1 MQHRYLGDSGLK
13 VSALAYG
20 NWITHGG
27 QIGDDAALACVRR
40 ALDLGITTFD
50 TADVYSEGRAEE
62 VLGRAL
68 EGERREGLTLCTK
81 VYWRTGDGPN
91 DSGLSRKHVLE
102 SCDAS
107 LRRLRTDHIDLY
119 QCHRFDTETPL
130 EETMVALAD
139 LVRQGKVGYLGVS
152 EWTAEQIRQGH
163 ALAME
168 LRVPFISNQPQYSM
182 IWRVIE
188 PEVVPT
194 CRELGVSQIVWSP
207 LLQGVLTGKY
217 RPGEPPPAGTRGAA
231 TDGSAD
237 TLSFILRD
245 ELLTRVQELARLAGE
260 LGCTPAQ
267 LALAWVLANDNVA
280 SAIVG
285 ATRPEQ
291 LDDNAGALDD
301 SLSADVSARVDEILG
316 SEVVD
321 DASLTE
327 AFAPTE
333 RP

>member
-27 QIGDDAALACVRR
+27 QIGDDAALSCVRR

-68 EGERREGLTLCTK
+68 AGVRREDVTICTK

-107 LRRLRTDHIDLY
+107 LRRLGTDHIDVY

-168 LRVPFISNQPQYSM
+168 LRVPFVANQPQYSM
-182 IWRVIE
+182 VWRVIE

-217 RPGEPPPAGTRGAA
+217 RPGEPPPAGSRGAA
-231 TDGSAD
+231 EDGSGD
-237 TLSFILRD
+237 TLQFILRD
-245 ELLTRVQELARLAGE
+245 ELLARVQDLVALAHDV
-260 LGCTPAQ
+260 GCTPAQ
-267 LALAWVLANDNVA
+267 LALAWVLSNDNVA

-291 LDDNAGALDD
+291 LDDNVGALDVGWTPE
-301 SLSADVSARVDEILG
+301 LSARVDEILG
-316 SEVVD
+316 PEVVD

>member
-1 MQHRYLGDSGLK
+1 MEHRYLGDSGLK
-13 VSALAYG
+13 VSALSYG

-27 QIGDDAALACVRR
+27 QIGEDAAVACVRR

-50 TADVYSEGRAEE
+50 TADVYSETRAES

-68 EGERREGLTLCTK
+68 DGVRRESIELCTK

-91 DSGLSRKHVLE
+91 DSGLSRKHIVE
-102 SCDAS
+102 SCHAS
-107 LRRLRTDHIDLY
+107 LERLGTDHLDLY
-119 QCHRFDTETPL
+119 QAHRFDTETPI
-130 EETMVALAD
+130 EETMVAFAD
-139 LVRQGKVGYLGVS
+139 LVRQGKVLYLGVS
-152 EWTAEQIRQGH
+152 EWTADQIRMGH

-168 LRVPFISNQPQYSM
+168 LKVPLVSNQPQYSM
-182 IWRVIE
+182 VWRVIE
-188 PEVVPT
+188 GQVVPT

-217 RPGEPPPAGTRGAA
+217 LPGTPPPEGSRGAA
-231 TDGSAD
+231 GDAGSD
-237 TLSFILRD
+237 TLAFILQD
-245 ELLTRVQELARLAGE
+245 PLLERVQELVALATE

-267 LALAWVLANDNVA
+267 LALAWVLRNDNVA

-291 LDDNAGALDD
+291 LDDNVGALDVEVTD
-301 SLSADVSARVDEILG
+301 DLAARVDEILG
-316 SEVVD
+316 PEVVD
-321 DASLTE
+321 DPNLTE